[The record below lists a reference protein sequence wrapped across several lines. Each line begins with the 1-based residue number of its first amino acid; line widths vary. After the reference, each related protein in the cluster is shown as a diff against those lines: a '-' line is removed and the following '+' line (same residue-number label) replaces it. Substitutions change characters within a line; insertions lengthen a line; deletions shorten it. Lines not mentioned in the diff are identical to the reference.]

1 MVRLVLT
8 AILLVLLTGCGGIGL
23 PTNQL
28 VQKAIAFQLEKTQQ
42 QLSQQLDLDF
52 RGFEIKRL
60 SIKQQES
67 LTIQNLPTY
76 RLQGTYDLI
85 FKLPKR
91 QLTQPKKPFEVYL
104 QVQKEGKTWRL
115 LLPEKDS
122 KDNKSVWRSYIIQ

>member
-28 VQKAIAFQLEKTQQ
+28 VEKAIALQLEKTQQ

-52 RGFEIKRL
+52 RGFEIKQL

-67 LTIQNLPTY
+67 LRIQNLPTY
-76 RLQGTYDLI
+76 RLQGTYDFI

-91 QLTQPKKPFEVYL
+91 QLAQAKKPFEVYL

-122 KDNKSVWRSYIIQ
+122 KETKPVWRSYIIQ